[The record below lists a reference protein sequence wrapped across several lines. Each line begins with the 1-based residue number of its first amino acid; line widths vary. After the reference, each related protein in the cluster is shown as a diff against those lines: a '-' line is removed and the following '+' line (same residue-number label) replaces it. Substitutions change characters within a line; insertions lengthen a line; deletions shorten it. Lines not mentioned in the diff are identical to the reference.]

1 MLADAKINL
10 GIMGKSDAAGK
21 KKAVTTNST
30 SGTSSNRRP
39 TSTTNSTSST
49 SSNPRPTSSDGTR
62 RIGSF
67 KASFLI
73 DKRDAVVYVSNL
85 LFFLTFRVDATTQ
98 ENRKLYSLTLRVM
111 SGLRKVS
118 LRDKQ

>member
-1 MLADAKINL
+1 
-10 GIMGKSDAAGK
+10 MGKPIVAGK
-21 KKAVTTNST
+21 KNTVTTN
-30 SGTSSNRRP
+30 N
-39 TSTTNSTSST
+39 TSST
-49 SSNPRPTSSDGTR
+49 SSNHRPTSSDGTR

-67 KASFLI
+67 KASFFI

-85 LFFLTFRVDATTQ
+85 LFFLTFRVYSTTQ

>member
-1 MLADAKINL
+1 
-10 GIMGKSDAAGK
+10 MGKPIVAGK
-21 KKAVTTNST
+21 KNTVTTN
-30 SGTSSNRRP
+30 N
-39 TSTTNSTSST
+39 TSST
-49 SSNPRPTSSDGTR
+49 SSNHRPTSSDGTR

-85 LFFLTFRVDATTQ
+85 LFFLSFGVDATTQ
-98 ENRKLYSLTLRVM
+98 ENRKPYSLTLRVM

-118 LRDKQ
+118 LRDKQLY

>member
-1 MLADAKINL
+1 
-10 GIMGKSDAAGK
+10 MGKPIVAGK
-21 KKAVTTNST
+21 KNTVTTN
-30 SGTSSNRRP
+30 N
-39 TSTTNSTSST
+39 TSST
-49 SSNPRPTSSDGTR
+49 SSNHRPTSSDGTR

-73 DKRDAVVYVSNL
+73 DKRDAIVYVSKL
-85 LFFLTFRVDATTQ
+85 LFFLSFGVDATTQ